1 MPERP
6 TLRSGFTTGSA
17 ASASAKAAALELL
30 GLLPDARPCPVDI
43 PLPDGARLT
52 VPVDEVADAPDLP
65 DPTDATTTPDTP
77 DAANTPDTPKT
88 PDAPTPETPTPDVPD
103 TPDAPDTTDA
113 TTTPGAPTPDA
124 AVAPPVTGS
133 PPAAARRVR
142 AVTVKDGG
150 DDPDVTHQ
158 ARIGCTVWFD
168 ASLPPGD
175 IRITGGPGV
184 GVVTLPGL
192 PVDVGRPAINPGPLA
207 QIRAALAEAL
217 AMAGHAPGHGL
228 TAVVDVE
235 DGEALATR
243 TMNPRLGI
251 VGGVSILG
259 TSGIVK
265 PFSHEAW
272 KGAVSEALD
281 VARAMGVVHVGL
293 STGRRSEKALRRAL
307 PQLPEQAFVQIAD
320 FFGFSLEAAAGRGFS
335 AVTLCA
341 YPGKLV
347 KMAMGLANTHAHLT
361 DTDFAALA
369 DWCRQA
375 GIAADVCAAVATANT
390 VRHALEL
397 TRNDPA
403 FPGLPRLLVR
413 KALAQARIFAGP
425 GPRLDVAALDYDDRA
440 L

>member
-1 MPERP
+1 M
-6 TLRSGFTTGSA
+6 
-17 ASASAKAAALELL
+17 
-30 GLLPDARPCPVDI
+30 DI

-52 VPVDEVADAPDLP
+52 VPVYEVADAPD
-65 DPTDATTTPDTP
+65 ATTTPGTP
-77 DAANTPDTPKT
+77 DATNTPDTPKT
-88 PDAPTPETPTPDVPD
+88 PDAPTLETPTPDAEV
-103 TPDAPDTTDA
+103 A
-113 TTTPGAPTPDA
+113 TPG
-124 AVAPPVTGS
+124 TGT

-158 ARIGCTVWFD
+158 ARIGCTVAFD

-175 IRITGGPGV
+175 IRITGGHGV

-192 PVDVGRPAINPGPLA
+192 PVAVGRPAINPGPLA

-217 AMAGHAPGHGL
+217 AMAGQTPAHGL

-235 DGEALATR
+235 DGEALAAR

-272 KGAVSEALD
+272 KGAVREALD
-281 VARAMGVVHVGL
+281 VARALGVAHVGL
-293 STGRRSEKALRRAL
+293 STGRRSEKALRRTL

-320 FFGFSLEAAAGRGFS
+320 FFGFSLEEAAGRGFA

-347 KMAMGLANTHAHLT
+347 KMAMGLRNTHAHLT
-361 DTDFAALA
+361 DTDFTALA

-375 GIAADVCAAVATANT
+375 GIAGTICAAVATANT
-390 VRHALEL
+390 VRHAFEL
-397 TRNDPA
+397 ARDDPA
-403 FPGLPRLLVR
+403 FPELPRLLAQ
-413 KALAQARIFAGP
+413 KALAQARTFAGP
-425 GPRLDVAALDYDDRA
+425 GPRLDVVALDYDDRA
-440 L
+440 LWSGP

>member
-1 MPERP
+1 MPDRP
-6 TLRSGFTTGSA
+6 PLRSGFTTGSA

-30 GLLPDARPCPVDI
+30 GLVPDAPPCPVDI

-52 VPVDEVADAPDLP
+52 VLVDEVADAPD
-65 DPTDATTTPDTP
+65 ATTTPGTP

-88 PDAPTPETPTPDVPD
+88 PDAPTPETPTPDTPK
-103 TPDAPDTTDA
+103 TPDA
-113 TTTPGAPTPDA
+113 PDA
-124 AVAPPVTGS
+124 AVAPPVTVT

-168 ASLPPGD
+168 ASLPPGEV
-175 IRITGGPGV
+175 RIAGGPGV

-192 PVDVGRPAINPGPLA
+192 PVAVGRPAINPGPLA

-217 AMAGHAPGHGL
+217 ALAGQTPAHGL
-228 TAVVDVE
+228 AAVVDVE
-235 DGEALATR
+235 DGEALAAR

-320 FFGFSLEAAAGRGFS
+320 FFGFSLEAAAGRGFA

-375 GIAADVCAAVATANT
+375 GIAGTTCAAVAAANT

-397 TRNDPA
+397 VRGDPA

-413 KALAQARIFAGP
+413 KALDQARGFAGP
-425 GPRLDVAALDYDDRA
+425 GPRLDVVALDYDDRA

>member
-1 MPERP
+1 MN
-6 TLRSGFTTGSA
+6 
-17 ASASAKAAALELL
+17 
-30 GLLPDARPCPVDI
+30 I
-43 PLPDGARLT
+43 PLPGGARLT
-52 VPVDEVADAPDLP
+52 VPVDEVADAPD
-65 DPTDATTTPDTP
+65 PTDATTTPG
-77 DAANTPDTPKT
+77 TPKT
-88 PDAPTPETPTPDVPD
+88 PDAPTLETPTPD
-103 TPDAPDTTDA
+103 
-113 TTTPGAPTPDA
+113 APTPDT
-124 AVAPPVTGS
+124 AVAPPVTGT
-133 PPAAARRVR
+133 PPAAVRRVR

-168 ASLPPGD
+168 PSLPPGEV
-175 IRITGGPGV
+175 RIAGGPGV

-192 PVDVGRPAINPGPLA
+192 PVAVGRPAINPGPLA

-217 AMAGHAPGHGL
+217 AMAGQAPGHGL

-259 TSGIVK
+259 ASGIVK

-272 KGAVSEALD
+272 KGAMSEALD
-281 VARAMGVVHVGL
+281 VARAMGVVHMGL
-293 STGRRSEKALRRAL
+293 STGRRSEKALRRTL
-307 PQLPEQAFVQIAD
+307 PRLPEQAFVQIAD
-320 FFGFSLEAAAGRGFS
+320 FFGYSLEAAAGHGFTD
-335 AVTLCA
+335 VTLCA

-347 KMAMGLANTHAHLT
+347 KMAMGLRNTHAHLT

-375 GIAADVCAAVATANT
+375 GIAADVCTAVATANT
-390 VRHALEL
+390 VRHAFEL
-397 TRNDPA
+397 ARDDPA
-403 FPGLPRLLVR
+403 FPELPRLLVR
-413 KALAQARIFAGP
+413 MALAQARTFAGP
-425 GPRLDVAALDYDDRA
+425 GPRLDFLALDYDDRP